1 MLKNEVFKIM
11 HERLNDALMYGFFI
25 EAIAIE
31 YAIVDNRLDRF
42 LSLLT
47 IKNDL
52 KNFNVRFK
60 LVKKELNKI
69 SQERKLLIDQ
79 QMSHK
84 ITNFIN
90 DRNNIIHGLLD
101 IDYNDVY
108 FEKVAQDGLEV
119 VTYLQNISKKIHE
132 ITNS

>member
-1 MLKNEVFKIM
+1 M

-31 YAIVDNRLDRF
+31 YAIVDNRMDRF
-42 LSLLT
+42 LSLLNVR
-47 IKNDL
+47 NDIN
-52 KNFNVRFK
+52 NFNSRFK
-60 LVKKELNKI
+60 LVKKELNRI
-69 SQERKLLIDQ
+69 SPERELLINQ

-108 FEKVAQDGLEV
+108 FEKVAHDGLEV
-119 VTYLQNISKKIHE
+119 VTYFQKISKIIHKIV
-132 ITNS
+132 NA